1 MDTHLIEHIIKIAE
15 EKSITKAAEKL
26 YLTQSALNQQLLKL
40 ERELGIPLFRRAKT
54 EMIPTQAGEIYL
66 KGAREILRTKS
77 RTYAEISDLTG
88 SYKGTLSIGMTP
100 VRGHDL
106 TVDGA
111 MTDPKGDRSKAP
123 HDQADPDMFVHVY
136 PRFHKK
142 YPLMAVVPYELNIY
156 RMQPLIARGDI
167 DFGFMTLFPDQETQD
182 AYETLFEE
190 EILLAVPAF
199 LEVAGILKPK
209 ESVYPR
215 LPLSEL
221 ADYPFILLRKETTM
235 RPSIDAAFRES
246 GIAPHVLFETQNP
259 STILEMVRAGI
270 SCGIVAE
277 STARHFT
284 KGIRYFSFEA
294 PLRWSMTASYQ
305 KGTALSRAAR
315 DFIDMAAAYWK
326 KPHSY
331 RKNDE
336 RKERKNDE
344 R

>member
-1 MDTHLIEHIIKIAE
+1 MNILHLKYAVEIA
-15 EKSITKAAEKL
+15 KTGSLNKAAENL
-26 YLTQSALNQQLLKL
+26 YLTQSALNQQLLKI
-40 ERELGIPLFRRAKT
+40 ERELGTGLFRRTKT
-54 EMIPTQAGEIYL
+54 EMSPTQAGEIYL
-66 KGAREILRTKS
+66 KGAREMLRTKS

-100 VRGHDL
+100 VRG
-106 TVDGA
+106 
-111 MTDPKGDRSKAP
+111 
-123 HDQADPDMFVHVY
+123 PDMFVHVY

-142 YPLMAVVPYELNIY
+142 YPHMVVVPYELNIY

-167 DFGFMTLFPDQETQD
+167 DFGFMTLFPDQEAQN

-190 EILLAVPAF
+190 EILLAVPASLAVTGV
-199 LEVAGILKPK
+199 LEAK
-209 ESVYPR
+209 ESAYPR
-215 LPLSEL
+215 LSLSEL
-221 ADYPFILLRKETTM
+221 ANHPFILLRKETTM
-235 RPSIDAAFRES
+235 RPSIDAAFREK

-284 KGIRYFSFEA
+284 KGIRYFSFET

-305 KGTALSRAAR
+305 KGTTLSRAAR
-315 DFIDMAAAYWK
+315 DFIDMAASYWK
-326 KPHSY
+326 KPRSY

-336 RKERKNDE
+336 RKVQKNDE
-344 R
+344 G

>member
-1 MDTHLIEHIIKIAE
+1 MTASSVGRSAMDTHLIEHIIKIAE

-54 EMIPTQAGEIYL
+54 EMIPTRAGEIYL

-100 VRGHDL
+100 VRG
-106 TVDGA
+106 
-111 MTDPKGDRSKAP
+111 
-123 HDQADPDMFVHVY
+123 PDMFVHVY

-284 KGIRYFSFEA
+284 KGIRYFSFET